1 MKINI
6 KIKPR
11 FFIALLIL
19 GYVVFASYYLMNQK
33 SNSIELKTPEGEKV
47 EVVDSN
53 SNQNSTG
60 DTISRLKDTY
70 KDKMTIIFFYDG
82 YKSQEKALSYIK
94 VLKEALVILE
104 PFKSSSDTLLY
115 KTFTTDSQKCDVK
128 NNQLICSEKLI
139 ESFKN
144 LGVDH
149 FKVVILSPLDFQ
161 SSAEPARGKNSWIT
175 VSTFQG
181 DTPEEEFNRFLGA
194 QFAQNLGR
202 SLGLSL
208 ETGSNSIEQN
218 QYSKLPNCASSE
230 AEAEEWWGPYTLQF
244 DTVGYYSGCGG
255 SATSVYPEQ
264 GTLMSDSPVKESYGV
279 VSEDYLRGIV
289 QCMYGNKNSISYPAG
304 RAIVDIPT
312 AKNCEAFR
320 GLYPTFWE
328 Q

>member
-1 MKINI
+1 MRFT
-6 KIKPR
+6 IKPR
-11 FFIALLIL
+11 FFIFLLII
-19 GYVVFASYYLMNQK
+19 GYGIFAVIYTLSNTSQK
-33 SNSIELKTPEGEKV
+33 PVELKTPEGDVV
-47 EVVDSN
+47 ETVDSSSN
-53 SNQNSTG
+53 SDTNNS
-60 DTISRLKDTY
+60 DKVRKLKNTY

-279 VSEDYLRGIV
+279 VSEDYLRGVV

-320 GLYPTFWE
+320 GLYPEFWE
-328 Q
+328 E